1 MESTGGGRARGGC
14 VPSHFKIFCNT
25 LPSKLMP
32 PSLKNEA
39 PLTKKHPSSLPIKMQ
54 EAPFLEIIP
63 RKKKSHTCEE
73 GGAHLRISFWHLLM
87 NFEKPEKSEF
97 WKNEK
102 KLLEISS
109 FYTCVPKTTIIWGTV
124 PEIRSETELFAILGH
139 FLPFYTPSL
148 TTQKT
153 KIFKKWKKHLEM
165 SSF

>member
-1 MESTGGGRARGGC
+1 MVWSKF
-14 VPSHFKIFCNT
+14 PIKIFGVHFGNSV
-25 LPSKLMP
+25 LDNSNWDKISH
-32 PSLKNEA
+32 SL
-39 PLTKKHPSSLPIKMQ
+39 T
-54 EAPFLEIIP
+54 
-63 RKKKSHTCEE
+63 KKSHTCEE

-124 PEIRSETELFAILGH
+124 PEIQSETNLFCH
-139 FLPFYTPSL
+139 FGQFFALPPSPPPPHFIV

-153 KIFKKWKKHLEM
+153 KILKKWKKHLEM